1 MHQHPDRPFVMGG
14 MFHGGIGGGGGTD
27 NNIKSLSSRSG
38 NKLELNDGEGSVFL
52 TDQGGANMKFDGA
65 GNAQTNAN
73 NNKTVNVGNN
83 NTVNAG
89 STSAINVG
97 GKEGEGANAFLKM
110 DAAGNISLEGKTKIE
125 LKVGENTITITK
137 EGISVSAKEGML
149 DMNSL
154 QNALLVT
161 QDNLSIHSQSK
172 TSINAT
178 GDLFI
183 TGSIVD
189 IN

>member
-1 MHQHPDRPFVMGG
+1 MGG
-14 MFHGGIGGGGGTD
+14 MFHGGIGGGGGTG

-89 STSAINVG
+89 STSSINVG
-97 GKEGEGANAFLKM
+97 GKDGGAANSVLKM
-110 DAAGNISLEGKTKIE
+110 DASGNISVEGKTKIE
-125 LKVGENTITITK
+125 LKVGENSITITK
-137 EGISVSAKEGML
+137 EGITISAKEGML
-149 DMNSL
+149 DLNSL

-161 QDNLSIHSQSK
+161 QDKLSIHSKSI

-183 TGSIVD
+183 TGSKVD